1 MEKTKKEK
9 EKEKEKNM
17 NKNKNSRRK
26 RAVVQDSSTNGSIFC
41 TAITCSLVAWLAVL
55 TVPEES
61 ASRGFMD
68 MDMRGGGGGGGG
80 GSGGSAVHLKG
91 RELGDVNGSWF
102 DSDLQTCLVDEKIW
116 DQFEASGKLTGRRA
130 TYNKSLD
137 TTSFDMSKVGV

>member
-55 TVPEES
+55 TMPEES

-68 MDMRGGGGGGGG
+68 TDMRGRGGGGGG

-91 RELGDVNGSWF
+91 RELGDVKDSWF
-102 DSDLQTCLVDEKIW
+102 DSDLQTCLLDEKIW
-116 DQFEASGKLTGRRA
+116 DQFEASDKLTGRRA
-130 TYNKSLD
+130 TYNKSLY
-137 TTSFDMSKVGV
+137 TTSLDMSKVGV

>member
-1 MEKTKKEK
+1 MEKTKKEKEK

-26 RAVVQDSSTNGSIFC
+26 RAVVHNSSTNGSIFC
-41 TAITCSLVAWLAVL
+41 TAIICSLVAWLAVL

-68 MDMRGGGGGGGG
+68 TDMRGRGGGGGG

-91 RELGDVNGSWF
+91 RELGDVKDSWF
-102 DSDLQTCLVDEKIW
+102 DSDLQTCLLDEGIW
-116 DQFEASGKLTGRRA
+116 DQFEAS
-130 TYNKSLD
+130 YNERLY
-137 TTSFDMSKVGV
+137 TTSFDKTKVGV

>member
-1 MEKTKKEK
+1 MEKTT
-9 EKEKEKNM
+9 KEKEKNK

-26 RAVVQDSSTNGSIFC
+26 RAAVQDSSTNGSTFIL
-41 TAITCSLVAWLAVL
+41 CSLVALLAVP
-55 TVPEES
+55 TVAEES

-68 MDMRGGGGGGGG
+68 TDMRGRGGGGG
-80 GSGGSAVHLKG
+80 GGSAVHLKG

-116 DQFEASGKLTGRRA
+116 DQFEASDKLTGRRA

>member
-1 MEKTKKEK
+1 MEKTTKEK
-9 EKEKEKNM
+9 EK

-26 RAVVQDSSTNGSIFC
+26 RAAVQDSSTNGSTFIL
-41 TAITCSLVAWLAVL
+41 CSLVALLAVP
-55 TVPEES
+55 TVAEES

-68 MDMRGGGGGGGG
+68 TDMRGRGGGGG
-80 GSGGSAVHLKG
+80 GGSAVHLKG

-116 DQFEASGKLTGRRA
+116 DQFEASDKLTGRRA

-137 TTSFDMSKVGV
+137 TTSLDMSKVGV

>member
-26 RAVVQDSSTNGSIFC
+26 RAVVHDSSTNGSIFC

-68 MDMRGGGGGGGG
+68 TDIGGRGGGGG
-80 GSGGSAVHLKG
+80 GGSAVHLKG

-102 DSDLQTCLVDEKIW
+102 DSDLQIC
-116 DQFEASGKLTGRRA
+116 
-130 TYNKSLD
+130 LD
-137 TTSFDMSKVGV
+137 TDSHPEP

>member
-68 MDMRGGGGGGGG
+68 TDIGGRGGGGGG

-91 RELGDVNGSWF
+91 RDLGDVNGSWF

-116 DQFEASGKLTGRRA
+116 DQFEAS
-130 TYNKSLD
+130 YNERLY
-137 TTSFDMSKVGV
+137 TTSFDKTKVGV